1 MEWLGLVWDI
11 REVPVYVRDQKS
23 KQETIPGTLTAAEG

>member
-11 REVPVYVRDQKS
+11 REVPVYVRDGKT
-23 KQETIPGTLTAAEG
+23 KQEAIAV